1 MRLDG
6 PVRRLTV
13 VVDETD
19 RAEHSGAPVYRE
31 VVRLAREVGLAGA
44 SAFHGIEGY
53 GASRHVHVS
62 RVFSLSP
69 DLPVAVIVV
78 DTPDRIDA
86 FLPLVQHL
94 VTDGLITVDD
104 LSAIGRHRGGEAG
117 SGRGATGTGGCC
129 AGRGAAPVSPGTA
142 PEAGADRSAEPGPE
156 GPAQADGTEPTHQ
169 ARGHVR
175 HRVEARPVL

>member
-13 VVDETD
+13 VIDETD

-62 RVFSLSP
+62 RVLSLSP
-69 DLPVAVIVV
+69 DLPVAVVVV

-86 FLPLVQHL
+86 FLPLVQHV

-104 LSAIGRHRGGEAG
+104 LSAIGRRRGG
-117 SGRGATGTGGCC
+117 
-129 AGRGAAPVSPGTA
+129 
-142 PEAGADRSAEPGPE
+142 
-156 GPAQADGTEPTHQ
+156 
-169 ARGHVR
+169 
-175 HRVEARPVL
+175 

>member
-1 MRLDG
+1 VVGAGGRDVIGMRLDG

-62 RVFSLSP
+62 RVLSLSP
-69 DLPVAVIVV
+69 DLPVAVVVV

-104 LSAIGRHRGGEAG
+104 LSAIGRRRGGEAG
-117 SGRGATGTGGCC
+117 SGRGATGTGRRGLLRGPRRR
-129 AGRGAAPVSPGTA
+129 AGESR
-142 PEAGADRSAEPGPE
+142 DGP
-156 GPAQADGTEPTHQ
+156 
-169 ARGHVR
+169 
-175 HRVEARPVL
+175 